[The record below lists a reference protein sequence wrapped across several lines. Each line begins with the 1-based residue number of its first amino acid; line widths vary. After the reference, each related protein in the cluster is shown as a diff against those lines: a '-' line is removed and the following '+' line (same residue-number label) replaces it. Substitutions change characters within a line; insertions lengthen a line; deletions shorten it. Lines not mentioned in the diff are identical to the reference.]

1 MLALGCR
8 VPWEHKVICL
18 RIIISTEVLLIIF
31 LSSVEIVWIEEL
43 KKEEY
48 NQKKQK
54 LTDNQIEVL
63 EVMELANGLEITAK
77 DIEEKLDIKQASEVR
92 ILKSLAKKGFLIED
106 KKTSLES
113 RGAVLTFKI
122 KPF

>member
-1 MLALGCR
+1 MRTQGRSEDL
-8 VPWEHKVICL
+8 E
-18 RIIISTEVLLIIF
+18 LLISQEKSGWF
-31 LSSVEIVWIEEL
+31 LEGNIEEEL

-63 EVMELANGLEITAK
+63 EVIELANGLEITAK
-77 DIEEKLDIKQASEVR
+77 DIEERLDIKQASGIR
-92 ILKSLAKKGFLIED
+92 ILKALAKKGFLIQN
-106 KKTSLES
+106 KKNKLES

-122 KPF
+122 KSF

>member
-1 MLALGCR
+1 
-8 VPWEHKVICL
+8 
-18 RIIISTEVLLIIF
+18 
-31 LSSVEIVWIEEL
+31 
-43 KKEEY
+43 
-48 NQKKQK
+48 
-54 LTDNQIEVL
+54 VL

-77 DIEEKLDIKQASEVR
+77 DIEERLDIKKASAVR
-92 ILKSLAKKGFLIED
+92 ILKALAKKGFLIAD